1 MLKMKAFHVFFLC
14 LGSLIAGVSAD
25 ERIDT
30 LAELQHMQE
39 QVKQVVRE
47 TTSATVGLVSPHSGA
62 SGSGVIVS
70 KDGLI
75 LTAAHVIEGS
85 PVVNVIFPDGET
97 VRGKVLGYNRTKD
110 QGMVQITDD
119 GEWPYV
125 QLGNSLEMTP
135 GKWVVALGHPGGYD
149 PVRTPPVR
157 LGRVQSVNAVGFF
170 TTDCKLIGG
179 DSGGPLFDLN
189 GKLVGIHSSIGGMKT
204 TSINN
209 HAGVA
214 DFQTDWDKLEQGQR
228 WGEYG
233 EIITPDGPVLGVI
246 FDPRALQ
253 GGGVLIRDVARGG
266 PSDKAGLKVGD
277 VILVLDG
284 EVIPDPMSFR
294 LRIVQRRAGE
304 KVGVTFRRG
313 NQILE
318 RVVTLGRRKDVV
330 VK

>member
-1 MLKMKAFHVFFLC
+1 MLRMKIFSIFFLC
-14 LGSLIAGVSAD
+14 LSGAMTDVSAD
-25 ERIDT
+25 ERVDT

-39 QVKQVVRE
+39 QVKQVVKE
-47 TTSATVGLVSPHSGA
+47 TTPATVGLLSPQLGA

-75 LTAAHVIEGS
+75 LTAAHVIEGE
-85 PVVNVIFPDGET
+85 PIVNVIFPDGET
-97 VRGKVLGYNRTKD
+97 VRGKVLGFNRTKD
-110 QGMVQITDD
+110 QGMVQIIDD

-189 GKLVGIHSSIGGMKT
+189 GKLVGIHSSIGGMET

-209 HAGVA
+209 HAGIA
-214 DFQTDWDKLEQGQR
+214 DFQIDWEKLAQGQR

-233 EIITPDGPVLGVI
+233 ETVTPDGPVLGVI
-246 FDPRALQ
+246 FDPRALR
-253 GGGVLIRDVARGG
+253 GGGVLIRDVVLNG
-266 PSDKAGLKVGD
+266 PSAKAGLKAGD
-277 VILVLDG
+277 VIIRLDS
-284 EVIPDPMSFR
+284 ERITDPMSFC
-294 LRIVQRRAGE
+294 LRIAQRRAGE
-304 KVGVTFRRG
+304 KVRVTLQREGKHREFT
-313 NQILE
+313 II
-318 RVVTLGRRKDVV
+318 LGRREDVLAR
-330 VK
+330 